1 MESPISI
8 RDTEIPLQMQNI
20 IDASAASYI
29 KSLHSL
35 RATAQETAR
44 CQDLRVL
51 TPNPNPVHSTTFVLL
66 AHSLTHHLSFSPVQ
80 LDEVKAKLRET
91 EDDFVKALAV
101 KTRKEA
107 KRMAL
112 MDVVASAKARVE
124 DLSARNLVVTTD
136 EHEESAFN
144 SASAPVLSMSSVR
157 RDFLG
162 KENEHQA
169 EPTEGNKQFK
179 KQNVHRRLKSSV
191 LSPGSASSVC
201 QSPRLKV

>member
-20 IDASAASYI
+20 IDASTASYI

-124 DLSARNLVVTTD
+124 DLSA
-136 EHEESAFN
+136 SI
-144 SASAPVLSMSSVR
+144 
-157 RDFLG
+157 RD
-162 KENEHQA
+162 HR
-169 EPTEGNKQFK
+169 TK
-179 KQNVHRRLKSSV
+179 KQEYAAFISLALAASEGKLV
-191 LSPGSASSVC
+191 LL
-201 QSPRLKV
+201 QQN